1 MHPAGTKAFESRD
14 VRKTNRYSFEREN
27 AELEPAMLAKFRAN
41 RKAWRYF
48 EAQPPYYRKMAA
60 WFVMSAR
67 QEATRARRLAVLIA
81 DSAAG
86 RRIGSLGSGTREQQP

>member
-1 MHPAGTKAFESRD
+1 
-14 VRKTNRYSFEREN
+14 
-27 AELEPAMLAKFRAN
+27 MLAKFRAN

-67 QEATRARRLAVLIA
+67 QEATRERRLAVLIA

-86 RRIGSLGSGTREQQP
+86 RRIGSLGSGTREQQS